1 MCLAHFDKDCY
12 CYSRE
17 WPKEGCGKWSE
28 FGGVVD
34 GGVNIELSCVLAR
47 ENISLNRRVYSLQ
60 NGNNWPCNACH
71 EERVFGSNYTTNDFK
86 SNNQS

>member
-17 WPKEGCGKWSE
+17 WPKEGRGKWRE

-34 GGVNIELSCVLAR
+34 GGVNIKLSCVLAR
-47 ENISLNRRVYSLQ
+47 ENISSNRRIYSLQ
-60 NGNNWPCNACH
+60 NRNNWPSNAWYYVRC
-71 EERVFGSNYTTNDFK
+71 S
-86 SNNQS
+86 